1 MAVPFDVA
9 YATVISLPEAAERL
23 TVNVAFPAVSFVVVT
38 SLIESEGALSSSVIV
53 MVEVESLI
61 VALTALLKVSVIV
74 SLFSSALSAKIGT
87 LIVLEVCP
95 AVNVSVPLVEV

>member
-74 SLFSSALSAKIGT
+74 SLFSSVLSAKIGT